1 MLVYQMFRVCQKG
14 SSSISGQR
22 VCTLIAHNATM
33 AGNPHHLDQFSMNV
47 TNKEAFL
54 NFQDQKAVE
63 FAMKLILWE
72 GFKAAE

>member
-1 MLVYQMFRVCQKG
+1 
-14 SSSISGQR
+14 
-22 VCTLIAHNATM
+22 M

-47 TNKEAFL
+47 TNKEAFF